1 MHLQSSPVSFSHAVL
16 IEACLLPVT
25 LGQITVYDDIVAPV
39 ETIDVLAEPATPA
52 WLNISVFLD
61 QRLG

>member
-39 ETIDVLAEPATPA
+39 EAIDVFAEPATPA
-52 WLNISVFLD
+52 
-61 QRLG
+61 